1 MRIKKIILAFAA
13 SAMLASGCTS
23 LDMDPVS
30 DITDLNYW
38 KTPEQFDSF
47 IFGLHSRFRAESWN
61 LLLLGE
67 ARSDVFG
74 GIPFGGE
81 ATQGMERFPYNTLNL
96 ENPGISG
103 FANLYQNI
111 NQMNLFISR
120 ALNTDVLAE
129 STKNYYLGQ
138 VYGLRAYYLYQ
149 LYRSWGKAVFT
160 EEPSL
165 GFEVG
170 KLAKA
175 ATPAAE
181 IFEQVKKDIES
192 SLGYF
197 GSNYDIKEKKSLWSK
212 AASLMLKADVY
223 LWSAHREGGQAD
235 ARVAKN
241 ALADI
246 QNNISRSKL
255 DLMDTYQSVF
265 DYDNKGNKEIIF
277 TLHNELFEYNLW
289 NGNNDLF
296 PQADYLGKFYNAD
309 GTLINTTVENNFGI
323 MRLMVKLEN
332 FTKFLSGDT
341 RRDVTLK
348 DVYDKDEN
356 GGLVLVGL
364 YPHKYWGI
372 MNGSTRVR
380 CDDYPIYRYS
390 DLLLMLAE
398 AKVVLGEDPAAEI
411 NLVRQRAFGAAYDA
425 ATLGFPNQ
433 QIDKNPADAILQER
447 LFEFMLEGKRWYDLR
462 RFGDSYVLSHTPAQ
476 ATRLLWPINQGALT
490 NNPLLEQTDGY

>member
-1 MRIKKIILAFAA
+1 MRIKNIILAFAA
-13 SAMLASGCTS
+13 STLLAGGCTS
-23 LDMDPVS
+23 LDMDPIS
-30 DITDLNYW
+30 EITDLNYW
-38 KTPEQFDSF
+38 KTPEQFESF
-47 IFGLHSRFRAESWN
+47 VYGLHSRFRSQTWN
-61 LLLLGE
+61 MFLLGE

-96 ENPGISG
+96 ENPGING
-103 FANLYQNI
+103 FGGLYQNI

-120 ALNTDVLAE
+120 TLNTDVLTE
-129 STKNYYLGQ
+129 SAKNYYLGQ

-149 LYRSWGKAVFT
+149 LYRSWGDVVFT

-175 ATPAAE
+175 ATPATE
-181 IFEQVKKDIES
+181 IFEQIKKDIDS
-192 SLGYF
+192 SVDYF

-212 AASLMLKADVY
+212 PATLMLKADVY
-223 LWSAHREGGQAD
+223 LWSAHRNGGKAD
-235 ARVAKN
+235 AQVAKN
-241 ALADI
+241 ALLEI
-246 QNNISRSKL
+246 QNNTSRNTV
-255 DLMDTYQSVF
+255 DLMDTYQSIF

-277 TLHNELFEYNLW
+277 TIHDELFEYNLW

-309 GTLINTTVENNFGI
+309 GTLINTAIENNFGI

-332 FTKFLSGDT
+332 FRKFLPGDT

-348 DVYDKDEN
+348 DVYNKDEN
-356 GGLVLVGL
+356 GNLILVGL
-364 YPHKYWGI
+364 YPHKYWGV
-372 MNGSTRVR
+372 MNGSVRVR

-398 AKVVLGEDPAAEI
+398 AKVLLDEDPATEI
-411 NLVRQRAFGAAYDA
+411 NLVRQRAFGVDYDA
-425 ATLGFPNQ
+425 VTLGFPNQ
-433 QIDKNPADAILQER
+433 AIDKNPMDAILQER

-476 ATRLLWPINQGALT
+476 PTRLLWPINQGALT
-490 NNPLLEQTDGY
+490 NNPLLEQTTGY

>member
-1 MRIKKIILAFAA
+1 MNIKKIILAFAA
-13 SAMLASGCTS
+13 SAMLAGGCTS

-47 IFGLHSRFRAESWN
+47 VFGLHSRFRSHSWN
-61 LLLLGE
+61 MFLLGE

-81 ATQGMERFPYNTLNL
+81 ATQGMERFPYNTLNA

-103 FANLYQNI
+103 FGDLYQNI

-120 ALNTDVLAE
+120 TLHTDVLTE
-129 STKNYYLGQ
+129 SARNYYLGQ
-138 VYGLRAYYLYQ
+138 VYGLRAYYMYQ
-149 LYRSWGKAVFT
+149 LYRSWGDVVFT

-192 SLGYF
+192 SLSYF
-197 GSNYDIKEKKSLWSK
+197 GSDYTIKEKKSLWSK
-212 AASLMLKADVY
+212 AATLMLKADVY
-223 LWSAHREGGQAD
+223 LWSAHRDGGEGD
-235 ARVAKN
+235 ARTAKN
-241 ALADI
+241 ALVDI
-246 QNNISRSKL
+246 QNNISRSNL
-255 DLMDTYQSVF
+255 DLMDTYQ
-265 DYDNKGNKEIIF
+265 
-277 TLHNELFEYNLW
+277 
-289 NGNNDLF
+289 
-296 PQADYLGKFYNAD
+296 KFYNAD
-309 GTLINTTVENNFGI
+309 GTLINTSVENNFGI

-332 FTKFLSGDT
+332 FKKFLPGDT

-348 DVYDKDEN
+348 DVYNKVEN
-356 GGLVLVGL
+356 GKLELVGV
-364 YPHKYWGI
+364 YPHKYWGV

-398 AKVVLGEDPAAEI
+398 AKVLLGEDPATEI
-411 NLVRQRAFGAAYDA
+411 NRVRRRAFGDAYDA
-425 ATLGFPNQ
+425 STVGFPNQ
-433 QIDKNPADAILQER
+433 EVDKRPADAVLQER

-462 RFGDSYVLSHTPAQ
+462 RFGDSYVLDYTPAEP
-476 ATRLLWPINQGALT
+476 ARLLWPINQGALT
-490 NNPLLEQTDGY
+490 NNPLLKQTVGY

>member
-1 MRIKKIILAFAA
+1 MKIKKIIWAFTA
-13 SAMLASGCTS
+13 SALLISGCTS

-47 IFGLHSRFRAESWN
+47 VYGLHSRFRSQTWN
-61 LLLLGE
+61 LFLLGE

-74 GIPFGGE
+74 DTPFGGE
-81 ATQGMERFPYNTLNL
+81 ATQGMERFPYNTLNA
-96 ENPGISG
+96 ENTGITG
-103 FANLYQNI
+103 FGNLYQNI

-120 ALNTDVLAE
+120 TLNTDVLSE
-129 STKNYYLGQ
+129 SAKNYYLGQ
-138 VYGLRAYYLYQ
+138 VYGLRAYYMYQ
-149 LYRSWGKAVFT
+149 LYRSWGDAVFT

-170 KLAKA
+170 KLAKE

-181 IFEQVKKDIES
+181 IFEQVKEDIQS
-192 SLGYF
+192 SLDYF
-197 GSNYDIKEKKSLWSK
+197 GSNYTIKEKKSLWSK
-212 AASLMLKADVY
+212 AATLMLKADVF
-223 LWSAHREGGQAD
+223 LWSAHRNGGKAD
-235 ARVAKN
+235 AQVAKN
-241 ALADI
+241 ALTDI
-246 QNNISRSKL
+246 QNNISRSNL
-255 DLMDTYQSVF
+255 DLMDTYQGVF
-265 DYDNKGNKEIIF
+265 NYDNKGNKEIIF
-277 TLHNELFEYNLW
+277 TIHNELFEYNLW

-309 GTLINTTVENNFGI
+309 GTLINTAVENNFGI

-332 FTKFLSGDT
+332 FKKFLPGDT

-348 DVYDKDEN
+348 DVYNKEEN
-356 GGLVLVGL
+356 GDLVLVGL
-364 YPHKYWGI
+364 YPHKYWGV

-398 AKVVLGEDPAAEI
+398 AKVLLGEDPSAEI
-411 NLVRQRAFGAAYDA
+411 NQVRQRVFGAGYDA
-425 ATLGFPNQ
+425 TTIGFPNQ
-433 QIDKNPADAILQER
+433 AIDKTPMDAILQER

-462 RFGDSYVLSHTPAQ
+462 RLGDSYVLSHTPAQ
-476 ATRLLWPINQGALT
+476 SARLLWPINQGALT
-490 NNPLLEQTDGY
+490 NNPLLKQTQGY